1 MNVNRSELE
10 KYLSEK
16 FYNILFEKRNE
27 LDIYQYAYEKYNF
40 PKGTFSDYVSGRKD
54 ISEASDFTLFIML
67 DSIKNNI
74 KIGKSLDKYFTE
86 REINIYSSS
95 KVETNKIKFPL
106 IFPMIQVS
114 EDQWIGSIDVDT
126 FYLMQNEG
134 LINYNPDTQRAMTKV
149 VRNQQE
155 TYRVTLN
162 KHAVKEIT
170 SDLLEHIYIPDTIT
184 LNIPADEYAADFY
197 YDTESKQLIVKAI
210 KYFDINDGYHRYV
223 SMFQAKAQN
232 PEFNYPMELRIT
244 NFDTEKAQ
252 RMIYQM
258 DQKTKM
264 TKSVSDSYNVYAP
277 QNKVVQRI
285 NESSMCNVCG
295 FINRNNGK
303 IDFST
308 LSECIK
314 ILYFP
319 AKKSSDSPEL
329 RKEIIRVSKEFI
341 DDFNILTETDSNY
354 LEKIYTRKEIMVLSI
369 MFHYYDG
376 KNKREMPDMLIK
388 ILDNIDDLAKHNTS
402 GTTKS
407 NLNRIQKNVLN
418 FMEGN

>member
-197 YDTESKQLIVKAI
+197 YDTESKQLIV
-210 KYFDINDGYHRYV
+210 
-223 SMFQAKAQN
+223 
-232 PEFNYPMELRIT
+232 
-244 NFDTEKAQ
+244 
-252 RMIYQM
+252 
-258 DQKTKM
+258 
-264 TKSVSDSYNVYAP
+264 
-277 QNKVVQRI
+277 
-285 NESSMCNVCG
+285 NES
-295 FINRNNGK
+295 
-303 IDFST
+303 
-308 LSECIK
+308 
-314 ILYFP
+314 
-319 AKKSSDSPEL
+319 
-329 RKEIIRVSKEFI
+329 
-341 DDFNILTETDSNY
+341 
-354 LEKIYTRKEIMVLSI
+354 
-369 MFHYYDG
+369 
-376 KNKREMPDMLIK
+376 
-388 ILDNIDDLAKHNTS
+388 
-402 GTTKS
+402 
-407 NLNRIQKNVLN
+407 
-418 FMEGN
+418 